1 VFELKI
7 LVLVGIFVYAFFRF
21 SWSMRQY
28 TFVALAIGGMPPP
41 EAFASG
47 EYDRHHYAQRA
58 GNLVSA
64 AAETFNDGLRAY
76 YFSFAAMAWFFS
88 PLALVLATAL
98 VVLILYGRE
107 FRSDVLQVLRD

>member
-1 VFELKI
+1 MSRFI
-7 LVLVGIFVYAFFRF
+7 LSFFGSIFSWIVTAAFFG
-21 SWSMRQY
+21 
-28 TFVALAIGGMPPP
+28 ALVIGAMPPP
-41 EAFASG
+41 QEFTDQRFDRQHFA
-47 EYDRHHYAQRA
+47 ERA

-88 PLALVLATAL
+88 PLALLLGTAL